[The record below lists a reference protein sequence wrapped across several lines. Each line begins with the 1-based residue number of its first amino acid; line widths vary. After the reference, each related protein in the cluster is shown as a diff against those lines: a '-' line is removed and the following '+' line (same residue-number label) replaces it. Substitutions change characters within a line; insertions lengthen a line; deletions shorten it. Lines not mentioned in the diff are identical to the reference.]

1 MAGVRLVWERVRWE
15 VRQGQVVWMEFR
27 IPAHVAVPG
36 SLLQVKALCS
46 HCGGAGVGAP
56 QSSAAG
62 NVTYVPSCTSGL
74 RRSVPE
80 VGVWHRDEQSP
91 RNLTNEP

>member
-46 HCGGAGVGAP
+46 HCGGAGGGSP
-56 QSSAAG
+56 EL
-62 NVTYVPSCTSGL
+62 SCRKCHVCAKLYLRTEEECSRSG
-74 RRSVPE
+74 SVA
-80 VGVWHRDEQSP
+80 
-91 RNLTNEP
+91 

>member
-36 SLLQVKALCS
+36 SLLQVKALCQAVPQDGGGVFPKWE
-46 HCGGAGVGAP
+46 CGIEMSRAQGTLQMSLDFHRGQRLRAKSLGR
-56 QSSAAG
+56 
-62 NVTYVPSCTSGL
+62 GL
-74 RRSVPE
+74 GS
-80 VGVWHRDEQSP
+80 
-91 RNLTNEP
+91 

>member
-1 MAGVRLVWERVRWE
+1 MGGEA
-15 VRQGQVVWMEFR
+15 QGQVVWMEFR

-36 SLLQVKALCS
+36 SLLQVKALCY
-46 HCGGAGVGAP
+46 HCGRGGAGEGAP

-74 RRSVPE
+74 RRSVPK
-80 VGVWHRDEQSP
+80 VGVWNRDEQSP
-91 RNLTNEP
+91 GNLTNEP

>member
-1 MAGVRLVWERVRWE
+1 MGESE
-15 VRQGQVVWMEFR
+15 VGGE
-27 IPAHVAVPG
+27 A
-36 SLLQVKALCS
+36 
-46 HCGGAGVGAP
+46 GAGGLDGISDTCSCCSAREFAPSKGLVLSLRGGGGGAP